1 MSRLFLTLQ
10 DEIEQ
15 LEKETGT
22 KTGWKHV
29 PGWKFELQFWGWLF
43 ALHIPLITKAIIIN
57 A

>member
-1 MSRLFLTLQ
+1 MTLQ
-10 DEIEQ
+10 DEIER

-29 PGWKFELQFWGWLF
+29 PGWKFESQFFGWLF
-43 ALHIPLITKAIIIN
+43 ALHIPLIIKAIIIN